1 MPQIEQ
7 TPANKLYR
15 YAIGAEKPSH
25 NLYSLAEFWELYRR
39 TFDLKQDAAGYL
51 MIGAPREVT
60 VTLIAPWGELVVY
73 PLPGCI
79 GLTRSKAVQDAIAAN
94 QTKCSEC
101 ESWFAPDQIET
112 LTVDGDTALYCEAC
126 KEDLHTCDRCSEH
139 CTDTHTVR
147 TGSRR
152 RDDETWCELCKDDHA
167 QRCEDCRDWFGNDC
181 DGMSHGS
188 DWYCESCSENY
199 SICDTCGT
207 LLSTDNQY
215 SDNNGDGTYCE
226 RHQPS
231 DDEDSDNEYIHDYS
245 YKPRPI
251 FHGAGIHYG
260 VELEVTCDRDTAEDT
275 IEVLG
280 GDSHVF
286 LKDDSSIQG
295 GGYEIVTHPH
305 TLDSH
310 RKLWAGFND
319 YARRKGF
326 KANSNGMHVHIDRAK
341 LSPYRI
347 AIMQRFIN
355 RDDNR
360 AFIGFIAQ
368 RSDSSW
374 AKCNPDLAKMRAE
387 GNGERYSA
395 LNLNNAKTVE
405 LRIFRGTIRKSEFF
419 KNLEFCD
426 ALVQW
431 SIDRSHAE
439 TSVSDFAVYVRAN
452 RKVYPALDAFMTD
465 GGHLPAMPV
474 KKEVP
479 ACV

>member
-7 TPANKLYR
+7 APANKLYR
-15 YAIGAEKPSH
+15 YAIGEDKTPRH
-25 NLYSLAEFWELYRR
+25 QLYSLAEFWALYKN
-39 TFDLKQDAAGYL
+39 TFKPVWDANGVTY
-51 MIGAPREVT
+51 GQPRDVT

-73 PLPGCI
+73 PLPNAI
-79 GLTRSKAVQDAIAAN
+79 GTTRRRIIQDAIDADKR
-94 QTKCSEC
+94 QCYQC
-101 ESWFAPDQIET
+101 ESWFDKDAVEAVSVDRDTELYCET
-112 LTVDGDTALYCEAC
+112 CKDAIPVCDRCNEHTTETHSVDGD
-126 KEDLHTCDRCSEH
+126 S
-139 CTDTHTVR
+139 
-147 TGSRR
+147 
-152 RDDETWCELCKDDHA
+152 WCESCRDDHA
-167 QRCEDCRDWFGNDC
+167 VRCDDCRDWFDADDNN
-181 DGMSHGS
+181 GMSHGS
-188 DWYCESCSENY
+188 DWYCESCSEIY
-199 SICDTCGT
+199 STCDTCGT

-215 SDNNGDGTYCE
+215 SDSNGEGTYCE

-231 DDEDSDNEYIHDYS
+231 DDEESDNDFIHDYS
-245 YKPRPI
+245 YNPRPI
-251 FHGAGIHYG
+251 FHGTGIHYG
-260 VELEVTCDRDTAEDT
+260 VELEVTCDRDSAEDT
-275 IEVLG
+275 IDVLG
-280 GDSHVF
+280 GDSHVY
-286 LKDDSSIQG
+286 LKNDSSIG

-319 YARRKGF
+319 YARRMGF

-374 AKCNPDLAKMRAE
+374 AKCNPDLAKMRAS
-387 GNGERYSA
+387 GNGQRYSA

-405 LRIFRGTIRKSEFF
+405 IRIFRGTIRKSEFL